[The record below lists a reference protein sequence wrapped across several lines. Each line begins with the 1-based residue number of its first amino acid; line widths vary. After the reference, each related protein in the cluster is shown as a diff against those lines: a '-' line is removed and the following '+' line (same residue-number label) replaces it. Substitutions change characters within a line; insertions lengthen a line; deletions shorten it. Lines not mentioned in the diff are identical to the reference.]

1 MHAFMVPKVVV
12 RTTYSPV
19 EKNLL
24 KSLAQA
30 SMWYEASLDCLRNRP
45 WLQWIILTFVLWK
58 LAWLLIYWVTGLHL
72 SYISI
77 NNGVSFNKLTLK
89 HKKFELRA
97 SSVRL
102 RLWGNSQ
109 RVIFLDLKIVI
120 HDSKKTAKSKRKPL
134 QDRPLSVYP
143 KSFLGKKIVNLLVW
157 VMPSAD
163 IELKYTDVVHLK
175 LLASLDTLRLQLTH
189 HHSFHEKKMHRFH
202 AVLSGREIL
211 ACPTRERTT
220 STPPIKYW
228 AFTLHNT
235 FAIDTESGVLR
246 DVVLRAHVEDA
257 EINVFNWLKHVYQN
271 PEPHESRK
279 SSRSLQE
286 TTDILTVL
294 HHRFAE
300 SFREF
305 SFNLNNLEIKG
316 IPLLPP
322 SASCDLSEYLEKTS
336 PEHSVSLTMK
346 AFSFHFG
353 RVGQGASGFE
363 VIFNKLTDKPL
374 ELTCSILLLKLHLV
388 GEKCDPETQRV
399 YLESDEFFCI
409 PNTNVTFKSNITHNL
424 AEGLGLKSSVVELFL
439 SASSPLLDV
448 DTEQLGLLIYNV
460 FAFVKLMK
468 LRKLRD
474 RTQRG
479 ADSDGDDEVTKIE
492 MSDPEDLTLDHD
504 SDDPFTSNSS
514 VQQFLDRAITLLNDY
529 YPMINL
535 TLTWEQPRLVIR
547 SASPEPNISLLFM
560 LSYSTM
566 LLQVVTSPHNDY
578 DANCHFIHPCMT
590 YQESSVSGGRTHEE
604 FLGLSEANI
613 TCKVYRNLRAK
624 AAITLGAVSVSLC
637 KPQVL
642 NGINTLIRRATAD
655 VSRDLRD
662 GKISKFYDSQIVE
675 ERERAPT
682 RIQPKRRDTQTAKRD
697 LLTHLPHWLVS
708 ATLSCSEINIELG
721 STSPL
726 VPSELIEKLTDTGAG
741 KTADTVHAVSMG
753 LSTFIL
759 EITGDQ
765 PPEAANSSPS
775 SSQVTLATTG
785 EDTEYWAVS
794 TLARKL
800 HLSIKDQEGEDK
812 TIFDVPTAHSKLA
825 AQSKNQ
831 NKQVMFTLNYDDV
844 NGLIDRHAIF
854 VLLGSV
860 HLFNQTILEPI
871 NMLKANFKRHIS
883 SMQLTQDSSSLPNIA
898 KLITFK
904 VHLKNVN
911 LIVGLAEDFKV
922 KIQSFGT
929 EFGYQD
935 SIITVKNEFTRLLAD
950 SPLVKGYWNRLLCVD
965 AFSLVFNDPSRKELV
980 HIVTPLIRI
989 IQPHR
994 FVVYKLFDNLS
1005 VFLKIVKHLVKCMKL
1020 EKKETIVHPNE
1031 SKPLDVPNIRMI
1043 AEKLTFSIEDDPLES
1058 ELSMIFQL
1066 GQIEQRKRCEIFDVL
1081 EERALSLNMSEEE
1094 YEEALFKAQRT
1105 VEMLWIRK
1113 VSVFKSLL
1121 AEEIVAHKEY
1131 LFGKELSVPES
1142 ENRKVVSYVRQ
1153 APLLHVV
1160 ISHMNLCLSSP
1171 SFPLEELPN
1180 FIYNY
1185 GQMVPKDTRYNLMIP
1200 TYIDAAFGETVMHL
1214 RDFPLPLLHLPRSLD
1229 KSGIGKALKMKG
1241 NLIISEALTLDPEHL
1256 RKLEVQLTKVTKR
1269 PDMQPNKFDKLI
1281 IEKTLATVKLYT
1293 DLEVKFD
1300 SESPSRFVWGTSYQF
1315 GIQQIMLNVDQFSKP
1330 PVDPSPKLGFWDKLR
1345 LTLHGKCTIS
1355 TGKKASIE
1363 VAFKGGRDPYNLFPN
1378 GSGFILKFLDH
1389 VVWDINKN
1397 DDLLHF
1403 FDVKSQRV
1411 AWYIPNYLSSPLLS
1425 WTRDSS
1431 EAVYFPSSKRI
1442 MSSCHGYYLLK
1453 SEIPKGLHKLDIEE
1467 KTVIELSG
1475 GVSFTLG
1482 FLLQRKLKEKITNEC
1497 KPHYDVQ
1504 LFNPEVTKDGHDS
1517 YSGFR
1522 SSRIHMAISLI
1533 AHTENSY
1540 NTIHLTPGSFKQF
1553 FSWWKIFQGNMMLP
1567 VRRGRLFGEAK
1578 RAAKFSEILYTNK
1591 FLFRIKSLFI
1601 SHIYR
1606 DDGFDQK
1613 DDKVECVGLRGKV
1626 DSFLVD
1632 LHQRKEERITSHEEL
1647 SKHTKVMKMNF
1658 NLGEVALTKIDLR
1671 AVRSVFVREL
1681 YKSNSNAKPRN
1692 CKYVVFDRDYQWFDE
1707 SDFDEAFAPNLRGQ
1721 AKVQKCFPL
1730 LYTDKFAYIRDTSD
1744 MKDSYDWGNEE
1755 THDCWLHST
1764 DIYTSQAES
1773 FKKRLDA
1780 LVSMNE
1786 TVSSDDLDRRIEALK
1801 HEIKRCEMQK
1811 HSRKASIT
1819 TLEEPGSD
1827 ESFHNRFLL
1836 VSMFFI
1842 WNEEVR
1848 NCFMKYIHL
1857 VTLNKDLRKYLS
1869 YEFVTLFDK
1878 LIETNDI
1885 ASSNS
1890 SRSEQNSSFEEAQNN
1905 LQEVLN
1911 QFDSSIDRLNN
1922 FDKIIRKAKP
1932 NEKVLED
1939 YKIEVISPQI
1949 QLHSK
1954 SSPDSVVMITAPS
1967 LESKFCSVVP
1977 KRENSAMINAKEL
1990 EVRYGAILKNANVM
2004 VLDRNAVRSSGS
2016 ILECKP
2022 YGTSTTWPPFL
2033 GIEVCTKSSLSES
2046 NLRLVENMSF
2056 MFTFDKVLALGSNMD
2071 QIENADTSSSKNT
2084 TQDDNCVNRLR
2095 IDVPELAITCTSKQ
2109 YFTLYATV
2117 LGLLMYTEP
2126 MSKGMSEKL
2135 SKLKFSIDFQDFNAM
2150 SERIKRLHRYLNAT
2164 DLLLNN
2170 YRFRQRG
2177 QVDNE
2182 TLNEYLLLGSECENT
2197 SMDIY
2202 LLILSLFAGDI
2213 FANSSSQVL
2222 ETWRIAADKIVVHML
2237 QDDYVPILDLK
2248 LESGRCK
2255 RFVKEDGSNDNRIEI
2270 RRIECINLL
2279 ETAYFGNFL
2288 EPLGLIGKKDMISVD
2303 WSMNRKVG
2311 GIRVLEY
2318 FDISSLPLNVKIDE
2332 TTGKALMKFI
2342 FQTDPE
2348 TQDIEEESPVV
2359 KVTGAIQAPEKES
2372 ESTSRANSPTDE
2384 SDLGEGS
2391 PSSDDLALESTE
2403 DENEDEDKDE
2413 NTEGRSR
2420 RASVPHL
2427 KELQRKRRES
2437 VSDKKKKRKT
2447 SFKDLSLS
2455 SGSENN
2461 GFENDVDEM
2470 ISRSKQFISVVNFTS
2485 RSFKLMISLRLN
2497 SGAKRFL
2504 NVTNFLLTLPEWQ
2517 IEGTVLSML
2526 DIAVKFKKL
2535 IISTLMRH
2543 SGQLLKNK
2551 LSTRLKNAG
2560 LMKHRLKAI
2569 QSGTTEP
2576 ET

>member
-1 MHAFMVPKVVV
+1 M
-12 RTTYSPV
+12 
-19 EKNLL
+19 
-24 KSLAQA
+24 
-30 SMWYEASLDCLRNRP
+30 
-45 WLQWIILTFVLWK
+45 LWK
-58 LAWLLIYWVTGLHL
+58 LAWLVIYFITGFHL

-89 HKKFELRA
+89 HKKFELKA

-102 RLWGNSQ
+102 RLWGNTQ
-109 RVIFLDLKIVI
+109 RVIFLDLKIVV
-120 HDSKKTAKSKRKPL
+120 HDSKKTAKSKSKSL

-143 KSFLGKKIVNLLVW
+143 NSFLGKKLVNLLVW
-157 VMPSAD
+157 AMPSAD
-163 IELKYTDVVHLK
+163 IELKYADVVHPK

-211 ACPTRERTT
+211 ARPTGEAAT
-220 STPPIKYW
+220 SSPPVKYW

-235 FAIDTESGVLR
+235 FAIDTVSGVLR
-246 DVVLRAHVEDA
+246 DIVLRVHVEDA
-257 EINVFNWLKHVYQN
+257 EINVFNWLKHVFQN
-271 PEPHESRK
+271 PEPYESRK
-279 SSRSLQE
+279 SGRSLQE

-300 SFREF
+300 SFGEF

-322 SASCDLSEYLEKTS
+322 STSCDLSEYLEKTS
-336 PEHSVSLTMK
+336 PERSVSLTIK

-353 RVGQGASGFE
+353 RVNQSASGFE

-388 GEKCDPETQRV
+388 SEMRDTETQRT

-468 LRKLRD
+468 LRKLRN

-479 ADSDGDDEVTKIE
+479 ADSDGDDEVTKVE
-492 MSDPEDLTLDHD
+492 MSDLDELALERDSEDATAN
-504 SDDPFTSNSS
+504 STSS

-529 YPMINL
+529 YPRINM

-547 SASPEPNISLLFM
+547 SASPEPNISLLLM

-590 YQESSVSGGRTHEE
+590 YQESSASGGGTHEE

-642 NGINTLIRRATAD
+642 NGINTLIRRATSD
-655 VSRDLRD
+655 VSKGLKD
-662 GKISKFYDSQIVE
+662 GKISKFYDSQILDE
-675 ERERAPT
+675 WERAPA
-682 RIQPKRRDTQTAKRD
+682 RNQPKRRDTQTAKRD
-697 LLTHLPHWLVS
+697 LLTHLPPWLVS
-708 ATLSCSEINIELG
+708 ATISCSEINIELG

-726 VPSELIEKLTDTGAG
+726 VPPDLIEQLTDINDG
-741 KTADTVHAVSMG
+741 KTADTVHAVSIG
-753 LSTFIL
+753 LSTFML

-765 PPEAANSSPS
+765 PPESSPNSSPS
-775 SSQVTLATTG
+775 SSQVTLASES
-785 EDTEYWAVS
+785 EDTEYWAVN

-812 TIFDVPTAHSKLA
+812 TVFDIPTAHSKLA
-825 AQSKNQ
+825 AHSKDQ
-831 NKQVMFTLNYDDV
+831 NKQVVFTLNYDDV
-844 NGLIDRHAIF
+844 NGLIDRHSIF

-860 HLFNQTILEPI
+860 HLFKQTILEPI
-871 NMLKANFKRHIS
+871 NMLKANFKKHIS
-883 SMQLTQDSSSLPNIA
+883 SMQLSLADSSLSHIT
-898 KLITFK
+898 KLISFK

-911 LIVGLAEDFKV
+911 VILGLAEDFKV
-922 KIQSFGT
+922 KIQSFDT
-929 EFGYQD
+929 EVDYQD
-935 SIITVKNEFTRLLAD
+935 SIVTVKNQFTRLLAD

-965 AFSLVFNDPSRKELV
+965 AFSLVFNDPSREELV
-980 HIVTPLIRI
+980 HVDTPLIRI

-1020 EKKETIVHPNE
+1020 DKKETIVHPSE
-1031 SKPLDVPNIRMI
+1031 SKPLEVPKIRMN
-1043 AEKLTFSIEDDPLES
+1043 AERLTFSIEDDPFES
-1058 ELSMIFQL
+1058 ELSTIFQL

-1094 YEEALFKAQRT
+1094 YQDALSKAQRT

-1113 VSVFKSLL
+1113 VSVFKTQL
-1121 AEEIVAHKEY
+1121 AEEIVAHKDY
-1131 LFGKELSVPES
+1131 LFGKELAVPES

-1160 ISHMNLCLSSP
+1160 ISHMSLGLSTP
-1171 SFPLEELPN
+1171 SFPLEELPD
-1180 FIYNY
+1180 FIFKY
-1185 GQMVPKDTRYNLMIP
+1185 GQLVPKDTRYNLMLP
-1200 TYIDAAFGETVMHL
+1200 TYIDAAIGETVMHL

-1229 KSGIGKALKMKG
+1229 KNGIGKAVKMKG

-1256 RKLEVQLTKVTKR
+1256 RKLEVQLTKVTER
-1269 PDMQPNKFDKLI
+1269 PDMQPNRFDKLI

-1300 SESPSRFVWGTSYQF
+1300 SELPSRFVWGSSYQF

-1397 DDLLHF
+1397 DDPLHF
-1403 FDVKSQRV
+1403 FDVKSQKV

-1453 SEIPKGLHKLDIEE
+1453 SEMPKGLQKIEIRE

-1497 KPHYDVQ
+1497 KPHHEIE
-1504 LFNPEVTKDGHDS
+1504 LFNPEVTEDGHDS

-1567 VRRGRLFGEAK
+1567 VRRGKLFGETK

-1606 DDGFDQK
+1606 DDTFDQK

-1681 YKSNSNAKPRN
+1681 YKNNSTARPRH

-1721 AKVQKCFPL
+1721 AKVHKCFPL

-1744 MKDSYDWGNEE
+1744 MKDKYDWGNEE

-1764 DIYTSQAES
+1764 DIYSSQAES
-1773 FKKRLDA
+1773 FKKRLDD

-1786 TVSSDDLDRRIEALK
+1786 SVSSDDLDRRIEALK
-1801 HEIKRCEMQK
+1801 NEIKRCELQK
-1811 HSRKASIT
+1811 HGRKTSIT
-1819 TLEEPGSD
+1819 TLEESGSD

-1869 YEFVTLFDK
+1869 YEFITLFDK
-1878 LIETNDI
+1878 LIETNDA

-1890 SRSEQNSSFEEAQNN
+1890 SGSDYNSSFEEPQNN

-1922 FDKIIRKAKP
+1922 FDKIIRKAKA

-1954 SSPDSVVMITAPS
+1954 SSPDSVVIITAPS

-1977 KRENSAMINAKEL
+1977 KRENSAMMNAKEL
-1990 EVRYGAILKNANVM
+1990 EVRYGAILKNASVM
-2004 VLDRNAVRSSGS
+2004 VLDKNAVRSSGS

-2071 QIENADTSSSKNT
+2071 QIENADTSSSKNKT
-2084 TQDDNCVNRLR
+2084 EDDNCVNRLR
-2095 IDVPELAITCTSKQ
+2095 IDVPELTITCTSKQ

-2150 SERIKRLHRYLNAT
+2150 SERLKRLHSYLNAT

-2170 YRFRQRG
+2170 YRFRQSG
-2177 QVDNE
+2177 EVDNE

-2255 RFVKEDGSNDNRIEI
+2255 RLVKEDGSNDNRIEI

-2288 EPLGLIGKKDMISVD
+2288 EPLGLIGNKDMICVD

-2332 TTGKALMKFI
+2332 ITGKALMKFI

-2348 TQDIEEESPVV
+2348 TQDIEKESPVV
-2359 KVTGAIQAPEKES
+2359 KFTGAIQAPDKES
-2372 ESTSRANSPTDE
+2372 KDTSRANSPTDE
-2384 SDLGEGS
+2384 SDRGEMS
-2391 PSSDDLALESTE
+2391 PSSDDLAIESTE
-2403 DENEDEDKDE
+2403 DENESENEDGDES
-2413 NTEGRSR
+2413 TEEPGGK
-2420 RASVPHL
+2420 ASVPDL

-2455 SGSENN
+2455 SSSDSNA
-2461 GFENDVDEM
+2461 FENDVDEM
-2470 ISRSKQFISVVNFTS
+2470 ISRSKQFISIVNFTS

-2517 IEGTVLSML
+2517 IEGSVLSML

-2543 SGQLLKNK
+2543 TGQLVKNK

-2569 QSGTTEP
+2569 QSANPDTE
-2576 ET
+2576 T